1 MHRIPVEETERGS
14 QWPEN
19 WPQRVQTPPYWLNSS
34 QMGIYGRPAPQDF
47 VSDYRH
53 WKNVVT
59 KSYMKAIGISWE
71 NVRNVMDMRAVYG
84 G

>member
-19 WPQRVQTPPYWLNSS
+19 WPQRLHTPPYWLNSS

-47 VSDYRH
+47 ESDYRH

-59 KSYMKAIGISWE
+59 KTYMKDIGISWE